1 MSEVR
6 KIDWEKDFYKLTR
19 NYHIDL
25 SKFNDVYTID
35 DEVYFNVVP
44 GRNGALVHVV
54 FLDDKEN
61 SGYFMDDDWLMEFL
75 ADNAYELEIDSPD
88 DYIDEVAG
96 DDGYEI
102 PYWAEYGEPIS
113 NFVDD
118 DSKREYYNDWKSEFF
133 KDKELSQVLIIMAL
147 ANNRID
153 DWYRIVIGDE
163 TKDLYFENCS
173 EPLETKDEEDTDC
186 ILPEIDLKK
195 IAEVLE
201 RVLQERKEK
210 DHNL

>member
-1 MSEVR
+1 MGEVR
-6 KIDWEKDFYKLTR
+6 KIDWEKEFYKLTK

-25 SKFNDVYTID
+25 SKFNDVYTLD

-44 GRNGALVHVV
+44 RKDGALVHVV
-54 FLDDKEN
+54 FLDDKYN
-61 SGYFMDDDWLMEFL
+61 RDYFSEDDWLMEFL
-75 ADNAYELEIDSPD
+75 DDNAYELEIDSVD
-88 DYIDEVAG
+88 EYINEAAEEDE
-96 DDGYEI
+96 YEI

-118 DSKREYYNDWKSEFF
+118 DSRREYRNDWKNEFF
-133 KDKELSQVLIIMAL
+133 KDKDLGRVMIIIAL
-147 ANNRID
+147 ANDRVD

-163 TKDLYFENCS
+163 TKELYFEDCAL
-173 EPLETKDEEDTDC
+173 PLETKNEEDTDC
-186 ILPEIDLKK
+186 VLPEIDLKK